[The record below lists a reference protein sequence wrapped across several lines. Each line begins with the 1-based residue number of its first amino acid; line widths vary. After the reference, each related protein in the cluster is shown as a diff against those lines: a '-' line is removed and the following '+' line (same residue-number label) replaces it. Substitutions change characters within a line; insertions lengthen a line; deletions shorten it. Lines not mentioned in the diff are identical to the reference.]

1 MAVLL
6 LVQRIR
12 KNGTS
17 YSQMKDEKAP
27 EGPSK
32 DAKTVEEVKKNRQAL
47 AAAIAE
53 YIGDHQADV
62 AQEERWRTTFQRK
75 IDQNFR
81 SLEDKTNKIDENFR
95 GLEEKT
101 DKQLDNMQEKLDK
114 ILESLASAQVPRVQA
129 TLR

>member
-1 MAVLL
+1 MQ
-6 LVQRIR
+6 LVGVETWLAESQVR
-12 KNGTS
+12 KVDAAEMERR
-17 YSQMKDEKAP
+17 QAP
-27 EGPSK
+27 ERVQYK
-32 DAKTVEEVKKNRQAL
+32 QELAK
-47 AAAIAE
+47 AIPE

-114 ILESLASAQVPRVQA
+114 ILESLASAQAPRVQA